1 MIINSKLSK
10 VFNILMTINIGRG
23 AIFFSKTIFMYMDYS
38 SGIHQSDRNGQGILL
53 LQNDKELH
61 TEVFLLSWKQ
71 RNLPLTIS
79 SLNIRNISKND
90 DYEKEYLDT
99 NYPDISDCNLSEI
112 LSSLIYNY
120 LAKRGKISTL
130 IML

>member
-38 SGIHQSDRNGQGILL
+38 SGILQSDRNGQGILL

-61 TEVFLLSWKQ
+61 TEVFLLS
-71 RNLPLTIS
+71 
-79 SLNIRNISKND
+79 
-90 DYEKEYLDT
+90 
-99 NYPDISDCNLSEI
+99 
-112 LSSLIYNY
+112 
-120 LAKRGKISTL
+120 
-130 IML
+130 